1 MGAKEMGM
9 GQDFTQAAELLE
21 SILDISNSWREKLD
35 DGDILKLLETN
46 ARMGRLFEEF
56 IEKNPECLT
65 DGSLKAVTEEIKAND
80 KVVYMNL
87 DALLFDMMERLTRR
101 GTRKK
106 AAKTRTR
113 RR

>member
-1 MGAKEMGM
+1 MGM
-9 GQDFTQAAELLE
+9 GHDFTQAAELLE

-35 DGDILKLLETN
+35 DGDMLKLLETN
-46 ARMGRLFEEF
+46 ARRGRLFEEF
-56 IEKNPECLT
+56 IARNPDCLT

-87 DALLFDMMERLTRR
+87 DSLLFDMMERLTKRR
-101 GTRKK
+101 PRKK
-106 AAKTRTR
+106 AAKPRSR